1 MKKVLLIVGGIILV
15 IIVIAAVSG
24 GGKKSTSTQN
34 NNQSTTANTAES
46 TPSPF
51 PMKITARELADD
63 FDSNQ
68 VAAEAKWKDKL
79 VEFSAQISNITDT
92 GISFTN
98 VGSKEFSL
106 TQISCK
112 VEDKQKL
119 LPLKNGQT
127 VRVQGVVGT
136 QTIGVIEVKTC
147 QVVS

>member
-1 MKKVLLIVGGIILV
+1 MKKILLIVGGIILV
-15 IIVIAAVSG
+15 IIVIAAASG
-24 GGKKSTSTQN
+24 GSKKSTSTQN
-34 NNQSTTANTAES
+34 NNQTTTANTAES
-46 TPSPF
+46 KPSPS

-92 GISFTN
+92 GISFSN
-98 VGSKEFSL
+98 VASKEFSL

-127 VRVQGVVGT
+127 VTVQGTVGT